1 MKTRTWRL
9 VAHISIMGKIY
20 RCVRLFSFLDTPNSF
35 SYAFIKLAV
44 SGFVGSMMV
53 PLLIGVEA
61 SVGASDKTADHSLVG
76 LIIMGVF
83 FIMAGT
89 GRYRY
94 IKWQGQKIGKMR
106 DFFSLIIHKYG
117 GAVFIALSWWN
128 CYTGLVRISPED
140 SNFQLV
146 VLSSYSMG
154 YDMNI
159 FGFIKN
165 YLYAPYLAFIIA
177 VFFVAE
183 ARKRRTNAKM
193 TMQNAGSLWNDDDS
207 HLECMTMETFLNVTR
222 LGNALCVV
230 DGRVLDITDFVDNH
244 PGGPDLL
251 RCKSRARPFRV
262 LLFSPSIMSFSHF
275 FSIS

>member
-1 MKTRTWRL
+1 
-9 VAHISIMGKIY
+9 
-20 RCVRLFSFLDTPNSF
+20 
-35 SYAFIKLAV
+35 
-44 SGFVGSMMV
+44 MV

-61 SVGASDKTADHSLVG
+61 SVGASDKTANHSLVG
-76 LIIMGVF
+76 LIMMGVF
-83 FIMAGT
+83 FVMAGT

-94 IKWQGQKIGKMR
+94 IKWQGQKIGKKK
-106 DFFSLIIHKYG
+106 DLFSLIVHKYG

-146 VLSSYSMG
+146 ILSSYSMG

-165 YLYAPYLAFIIA
+165 YLYAPYLAFVIA
-177 VFFVAE
+177 VFLVAE
-183 ARKRRTNAKM
+183 VRKRRSSAKK

-207 HLECMTMETFLNVTR
+207 NLECMTMETFLNVTR

-251 RCKSRARPFRV
+251 RCKLRTWPFPV
-262 LLFSPSIMSFSHF
+262 VFSLHPQWPSHISSPSPRCARFGYYRRICRAPRRRRNSSFSQ
-275 FSIS
+275 